1 MKTFT
6 MKEVSEMLG
15 ISYRAV
21 RYYKDIFTNDV
32 IQDGRI
38 VLLSSR
44 FVDKVRNNRKPT
56 KPMVDKKTK
65 AEYKEELE
73 AVTDKF
79 TKALQE
85 QRDYYKKKLGVFID
99 MDYDAENERL
109 EVFSNEEYVQFENAL
124 IDYRQQKREIELKE
138 LHFKKELAS
147 KDEIVEHYKQ
157 QTQYQKEQSDRILSQ
172 MDNLIDAIRRRD
184 TIEAVEKNVI
194 SKKIDLD

>member
-44 FVDKVRNNRKPT
+44 FIEKVRNNRKPRS
-56 KPMVDKKTK
+56 PHVDKKTK
-65 AEYKEELE
+65 VEYKDELE
-73 AVTDKF
+73 AVTNKF

-85 QRDYYKKKLGVFID
+85 QRDYYQKKLGTFID

-109 EVFSNEEYVQFENAL
+109 EVFTNEEYEKFEEAL

-147 KDEIVEHYKQ
+147 KDEVVEHYKQ
-157 QTQYQKEQSDRILSQ
+157 QSEYQKEQSDRILSQ
-172 MDNLIDAIRRRD
+172 MDRLIEAIRRRD

>member
-6 MKEVSEMLG
+6 MKEVAEMLG

-65 AEYKEELE
+65 VEYKNELEEL
-73 AVTDKF
+73 TDKHK
-79 TKALQE
+79 KALQE
-85 QRDYYKKKLGVFID
+85 QKEIYETRLGVLSEL
-99 MDYDAENERL
+99 DYDAENERI

-124 IDYRQQKREIELKE
+124 IDYRHQKREIELKE
-138 LHFKKELAS
+138 LHFKNELAS

>member
-6 MKEVSEMLG
+6 MKEASEMLG

-21 RYYKDIFTNDV
+21 RYYRNIFTNDV
-32 IQDGRI
+32 IKDGRI

-44 FVDKVRNNRKPT
+44 FVEKVKNITKPT
-56 KPMVDKKTK
+56 EPMVDKKTK
-65 AEYKEELE
+65 VEYKDELE
-73 AVTDKF
+73 AVTNRF

-85 QRDYYKKKLGVFID
+85 QRDHYQKKLGTLVD
-99 MDYDAENERL
+99 LDYDAENERL
-109 EVFSNEEYVQFENAL
+109 EVFTNEEYEKFEEAL

-147 KDEIVEHYKQ
+147 KDEVVEHYKQ
-157 QTQYQKEQSDRILSQ
+157 QSEYQKEQSDRILSQ
-172 MDNLIDAIRRRD
+172 MDRLIEAIRRRD

>member
-65 AEYKEELE
+65 VEYKNELEEL
-73 AVTDKF
+73 TDKHK
-79 TKALQE
+79 KALQE
-85 QRDYYKKKLGVFID
+85 QKEIYETRLGVLSEL
-99 MDYDAENERL
+99 DYDAENERI

-124 IDYRQQKREIELKE
+124 IDYRHQKREIELKE
-138 LHFKKELAS
+138 LHFKNELAS

>member
-44 FVDKVRNNRKPT
+44 FVDKVRNNRKPRS
-56 KPMVDKKTK
+56 PMVDRKTK
-65 AEYKEELE
+65 VEYKNELEEL
-73 AVTDKF
+73 TDKHK
-79 TKALQE
+79 KALQDQKE
-85 QRDYYKKKLGVFID
+85 IYETRLGVLSEL
-99 MDYDAENERL
+99 DYDAENERI

-124 IDYRQQKREIELKE
+124 IDYRHQKREIELKE
-138 LHFKKELAS
+138 LHFKNELAS

>member
-6 MKEVSEMLG
+6 MKEVAEMLG

-44 FVDKVRNNRKPT
+44 FVDKVRNNRKPRS
-56 KPMVDKKTK
+56 PMVDKKTK
-65 AEYKEELE
+65 VEYKNELEEL
-73 AVTDKF
+73 TDKHK
-79 TKALQE
+79 KALQE
-85 QRDYYKKKLGVFID
+85 QKEIYETRLGVLSEL
-99 MDYDAENERL
+99 DYDAENERI

-124 IDYRQQKREIELKE
+124 IDYRHQKREIELKE
-138 LHFKKELAS
+138 LHFKNELAS

>member
-44 FVDKVRNNRKPT
+44 FIDKVRNNRKPRS
-56 KPMVDKKTK
+56 PMVDKKTK
-65 AEYKEELE
+65 VEYKNELEEL
-73 AVTDKF
+73 TDKHK
-79 TKALQE
+79 KALQE
-85 QRDYYKKKLGVFID
+85 QKEIYETRLGVLSEL
-99 MDYDAENERL
+99 DYDAENERI

-124 IDYRQQKREIELKE
+124 IDYRHQKREIELKE
-138 LHFKKELAS
+138 LHFKNELAS

>member
-32 IQDGRI
+32 IKDGRVI
-38 VLLSSR
+38 LLSSR
-44 FVDKVRNNRKPT
+44 FVEKVRNNRKPT
-56 KPMVDKKTK
+56 EPMVDKKTK
-65 AEYKEELE
+65 VEYKDELE
-73 AVTDKF
+73 AVTNKF

-85 QRDYYKKKLGVFID
+85 QRDYYQKKLGTLID
-99 MDYDAENERL
+99 IDYDAENERL
-109 EVFSNEEYVQFENAL
+109 EVFTNEEYERFEEAL

-147 KDEIVEHYKQ
+147 KDEVVEHYKQ
-157 QTQYQKEQSDRILSQ
+157 QSEYQKEQSDRILSQ
-172 MDNLIDAIRRRD
+172 MDRLIEAIRRRD

>member
-44 FVDKVRNNRKPT
+44 FVDKVRNNRKPRS
-56 KPMVDKKTK
+56 PMVDRKTK
-65 AEYKEELE
+65 VEYKNELEEL
-73 AVTDKF
+73 TDKHK
-79 TKALQE
+79 KALQE
-85 QRDYYKKKLGVFID
+85 QKEIYETRLGVLSEL
-99 MDYDAENERL
+99 DYDAENERI

-124 IDYRQQKREIELKE
+124 IDYRHQKREIELKE

>member
-6 MKEVSEMLG
+6 MKEVAEMLG

-73 AVTDKF
+73 AVTNKF
-79 TKALQE
+79 KKALQE
-85 QRDYYKKKLGVFID
+85 QKEIYETRLGVLSEL
-99 MDYDAENERL
+99 DYDAENERI

-124 IDYRQQKREIELKE
+124 IDYRHQKREIELKE

-157 QTQYQKEQSDRILSQ
+157 QGQYQKEQSDRILSQ
-172 MDNLIDAIRRRD
+172 MDKLIEAIRRRD
-184 TIEAVEKNVI
+184 TIEAVEKSVI
-194 SKKIDLD
+194 GKKIDL

>member
-6 MKEVSEMLG
+6 MKEVAEMLG

-44 FVDKVRNNRKPT
+44 FIDKVRNNRKPRS
-56 KPMVDKKTK
+56 PMVDKKTK
-65 AEYKEELE
+65 VEYKNELEEL
-73 AVTDKF
+73 TDKHK
-79 TKALQE
+79 KALQE
-85 QRDYYKKKLGVFID
+85 QKEIYETRLGVLSEL
-99 MDYDAENERL
+99 DYDAENERI

-124 IDYRQQKREIELKE
+124 IDYRHQKREIELKE
-138 LHFKKELAS
+138 LHFKNELAS

>member
-44 FVDKVRNNRKPT
+44 FVDKVRNNRKPRS
-56 KPMVDKKTK
+56 PMVDKKTK
-65 AEYKEELE
+65 VEYKNELEEL
-73 AVTDKF
+73 TDKHK
-79 TKALQE
+79 KALQE
-85 QRDYYKKKLGVFID
+85 QKEIYETRLGVLSEL
-99 MDYDAENERL
+99 DYDAENERI

-124 IDYRQQKREIELKE
+124 IDYRHQKREIELKE
-138 LHFKKELAS
+138 LHFKNELAS

>member
-32 IQDGRI
+32 IKDGRVI
-38 VLLSSR
+38 LLSSR
-44 FVDKVRNNRKPT
+44 FVEKVRNNRKPT
-56 KPMVDKKTK
+56 EPMVDKKTK
-65 AEYKEELE
+65 VEYKDELE
-73 AVTDKF
+73 AVTNKF

-85 QRDYYKKKLGVFID
+85 QRDYYQKKLGTFID

-109 EVFSNEEYVQFENAL
+109 EVFTNEEYEKFEEAL

-147 KDEIVEHYKQ
+147 KDEVVEHYKQ
-157 QTQYQKEQSDRILSQ
+157 QSEYQKEQSDRILSQ
-172 MDNLIDAIRRRD
+172 MDRLIEAIRRRD

>member
-32 IQDGRI
+32 IKDGRI

-44 FVDKVRNNRKPT
+44 FVDKVRNNRKPRS
-56 KPMVDKKTK
+56 PHVDKKTK
-65 AEYKEELE
+65 AEYKDELE
-73 AVTDKF
+73 AVTNRF

-85 QRDYYKKKLGVFID
+85 QRDHYQKKLGTLVD
-99 MDYDAENERL
+99 LDYDAENERL
-109 EVFSNEEYVQFENAL
+109 EVFTNEEYEKFEEAL

-147 KDEIVEHYKQ
+147 KDEVVEHYKQ
-157 QTQYQKEQSDRILSQ
+157 QSEYQKEQSDRILSQ
-172 MDNLIDAIRRRD
+172 MDRLIEAIRRRD

>member
-6 MKEVSEMLG
+6 MKEVAEMLG

-44 FVDKVRNNRKPT
+44 FVDKVRNNRKPRS
-56 KPMVDKKTK
+56 PMVDKKTK
-65 AEYKEELE
+65 VEYKNELEEL
-73 AVTDKF
+73 TDKHK
-79 TKALQE
+79 KALQE
-85 QRDYYKKKLGVFID
+85 QKEIYETRLGVLSEL
-99 MDYDAENERL
+99 DYDAENERI

-124 IDYRQQKREIELKE
+124 IDYRHQKQTIELKE

>member
-6 MKEVSEMLG
+6 MKEVAEMLG

-21 RYYKDIFTNDV
+21 RYYKNIFTNDV

-73 AVTDKF
+73 AVTNKF

-85 QRDYYKKKLGVFID
+85 QKEIYETRLGVLSD
-99 MDYDAENERL
+99 LDYDAETERI
-109 EVFSNEEYVQFENAL
+109 EIFSNEEYVQFEDAL
-124 IDYRQQKREIELKE
+124 IDYRQQKQAIELKE

-157 QTQYQKEQSDRILSQ
+157 QGQYQKEQSDRILSQ
-172 MDNLIDAIRRRD
+172 MDKLIEAIRRRD
-184 TIEAVEKNVI
+184 TIEAVEKSVI
-194 SKKIDLD
+194 GKKIDL

>member
-6 MKEVSEMLG
+6 MKEVAEMLG

-44 FVDKVRNNRKPT
+44 FVDKVRNNRKPRS
-56 KPMVDKKTK
+56 PMVDRKTK
-65 AEYKEELE
+65 VEYKNELEEL
-73 AVTDKF
+73 TDKHK
-79 TKALQE
+79 KALQE
-85 QRDYYKKKLGVFID
+85 QKEIYETRLGVLSEL
-99 MDYDAENERL
+99 DYDAENERI

-124 IDYRQQKREIELKE
+124 IDYRHQKREIELKE
-138 LHFKKELAS
+138 LHFKNELAS